1 MIEIL
6 CTVGPKSI
14 NKEFLSNLKGTRVT
28 TLRIN
33 LSHTKINEVKKVYK
47 KIRKYSKLPIC
58 LDTEGAQIR
67 TSFIGRKYLKVNQMI
82 RIEKKPKLRS
92 LNLYPDIYRKLK
104 KNHILEIGF
113 ENLIIKIKE
122 FKKDYCLAK
131 VISSGFLE
139 NNKGVHIQN
148 QKINLSPLT
157 NKDISSIN
165 LAQRVGIET
174 YALSFTNSVSDVKYF
189 NKILPKYKK
198 IFKIETKSAIRNFNS
213 IIKNCTRVLIDRG
226 DLSKDVGL
234 LDVPVIQ
241 RKIQK
246 IAKKNKKK
254 VFVATNLLESMI
266 DKPYPTR
273 AEINDIYNCLEL
285 GANGLVLAAE
295 TAIGKW
301 PLECV
306 NLLDSIIS
314 KFEKEKK

>member
-1 MIEIL
+1 MILLSQKDYLSEILRSKIISKIYNKFNFLKYILIIFGFPMPYLRIFKFLKTKRNLTMIEIL

-67 TSFIGRKYLKVNQMI
+67 TSLLEENILKLIKMI

-131 VISSGFLE
+131 VIS
-139 NNKGVHIQN
+139 I
-148 QKINLSPLT
+148 
-157 NKDISSIN
+157 
-165 LAQRVGIET
+165 RV
-174 YALSFTNSVSDVKYF
+174 F
-189 NKILPKYKK
+189 
-198 IFKIETKSAIRNFNS
+198 
-213 IIKNCTRVLIDRG
+213 
-226 DLSKDVGL
+226 
-234 LDVPVIQ
+234 
-241 RKIQK
+241 
-246 IAKKNKKK
+246 
-254 VFVATNLLESMI
+254 
-266 DKPYPTR
+266 
-273 AEINDIYNCLEL
+273 
-285 GANGLVLAAE
+285 
-295 TAIGKW
+295 
-301 PLECV
+301 
-306 NLLDSIIS
+306 
-314 KFEKEKK
+314 